1 MVMEPTAPVCGRW
14 VKEPFNT
21 FSHLAGTLLSIAGL
35 VVLLVLG
42 EGRAWQTVAVAIYG
56 ASLVLLFTASTLL
69 HALHSSPEL
78 ESRLERFDYACIF
91 VLIAGTYT
99 PLCLITL
106 RGPWGWSLLAVEW
119 TLAIGGVLS
128 CVSGK
133 VGRHRLRTVIY
144 LIMGWLAM
152 IAIVPLMQ
160 MLSTA
165 GLMWLLAGGVAY
177 SVGAVVFLADRP
189 KLWRSPQAAHGLW
202 HLFVLAGAACH
213 FVLVVEIVR

>member
-1 MVMEPTAPVCGRW
+1 M
-14 VKEPFNT
+14 KEPFNA
-21 FSHLAGTLLSIAGL
+21 FSHFAGTLLSIAGL
-35 VVLLVLG
+35 VMLLVLSD
-42 EGRAWQTVAVAIYG
+42 GRAWQTVAVAIYG

-69 HALHSSPEL
+69 HALHSSPML

-91 VLIAGTYT
+91 LLIAGTYT

-106 RGPWGWSLLAVEW
+106 RGSWGWSLLGVEW
-119 TLAIGGVLS
+119 ALAMGGVLS

-160 MLSTA
+160 MLSST
-165 GLMWLLAGGVAY
+165 G
-177 SVGAVVFLADRP
+177 
-189 KLWRSPQAAHGLW
+189 
-202 HLFVLAGAACH
+202 
-213 FVLVVEIVR
+213 